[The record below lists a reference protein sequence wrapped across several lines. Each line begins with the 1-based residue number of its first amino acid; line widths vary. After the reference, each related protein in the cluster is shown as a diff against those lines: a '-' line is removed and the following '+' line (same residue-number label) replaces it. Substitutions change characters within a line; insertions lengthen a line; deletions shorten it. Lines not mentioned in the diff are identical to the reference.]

1 MRYIPHN
8 YQKHCINFLL
18 EHPAA
23 GLFLR
28 PGLGKTSI
36 ALTAAN
42 RILFDS
48 FEASKVLV
56 IAPLRVA
63 EDTWSRE
70 SAKWDHLKHL
80 RVSKVLGG
88 AKKRLAALNAD
99 ADIYCIN
106 RENVPWLVKHYG
118 HRWPFDLVIIDEL
131 SNFRNPSAKR
141 FRALRKVRPL
151 IKYIWGLTGTPRPRG
166 LLDLWAQMYLL
177 DRGKRLGE
185 TYGGYR
191 DKYFTPGRRNGYT
204 IFDWD
209 PRPGAEEEITEKISD
224 ICVSLGTIESV
235 LALNDSPELSDD
247 LQMPELVTTTRP
259 VILSPEIRSK
269 YDELER
275 KEVLFLKDGVID
287 AGSATVV
294 NGKLM
299 QIAGGAVYDEN
310 HVPHDIH
317 SEKLDALEDIIAEAN
332 GEPVLVAYRFQHER
346 DRILARFPQAVQL
359 KDSDTIAAWNNG
371 EIPIL
376 LAHPAGA
383 GHGLNLQDGGHIIV
397 WFGPTYDLELD
408 EQFNAR
414 LYRQGQKFT
423 TSIIYLVAE
432 GTVEEDAMQSLKVK
446 ADGQASM
453 MEALKARIE
462 KYTS

>member
-1 MRYIPHN
+1 MRYIPHE
-8 YQKHCINFLL
+8 YQAYCIDFLL

-23 GLFLR
+23 GLFLK
-28 PGLGKTSI
+28 PGMGKTSI
-36 ALTAAN
+36 ALTAAD
-42 RILFDS
+42 RILYDR

-80 RVSKVLGG
+80 RVSKVLGD
-88 AKKRLAALNAD
+88 AKKRLAALNAE
-99 ADIYCIN
+99 AELYCIN
-106 RENVPWLVKHYG
+106 RENVPWLVTHYG
-118 HRWPFDLVIIDEL
+118 QHWPFDLVIIDEL
-131 SNFRNPSAKR
+131 SNFRNPSSKR

-151 IKYIWGLTGTPRPRG
+151 IKHLWGLTGTPRPRS
-166 LLDLWAQMYLL
+166 LLDLWAQVYLL
-177 DRGKRLGE
+177 DRGERLGE
-185 TYGGYR
+185 TYGGYKDR
-191 DKYFTPGRRNGYT
+191 YFSPGRRNGYV
-204 IFDWD
+204 IFDWN

-224 ICVSLGTIESV
+224 ICISLETAG
-235 LALNDSPELSDD
+235 N

-259 VILSPEIRSK
+259 VILSPEARGK
-269 YDELER
+269 YEALER
-275 KEVLFLKDGVID
+275 EAVLPLKDCIID
-287 AGSATVV
+287 AASAAAV

-299 QIAGGAVYDEN
+299 QIAGGAVYDES

-317 SEKLDALEDIIAEAN
+317 SEKLDALEDIIAEAD

-359 KDSDTIAAWNNG
+359 KDSGTIAAWNKG

-408 EQFNAR
+408 EQFNDR

-462 KYTS
+462 KYTA

>member
-1 MRYIPHN
+1 MRYIPHE
-8 YQKHCINFLL
+8 YQTYCIDFLL

-23 GLFLR
+23 GLFLK
-28 PGLGKTSI
+28 PGMGKTSI
-36 ALTAAN
+36 ALTAAD
-42 RILFDS
+42 RILYDC
-48 FEASKVLV
+48 FEASKALV

-80 RVSKVLGG
+80 RVSKVLGD
-88 AKKRLAALNAD
+88 AKKRLAALEAEAD
-99 ADIYCIN
+99 LYCIN
-106 RENVPWLVKHYG
+106 RENVPWLVKHCG
-118 HRWPFDLVIIDEL
+118 QHWPFDLVIIDEL
-131 SNFRNPSAKR
+131 SNFRNPTSKR

-151 IKYIWGLTGTPRPRG
+151 IKYIWGLTGTPRPRS
-166 LLDLWAQMYLL
+166 LLDLWAQVYLL

-185 TYGGYR
+185 TYGGFKDR
-191 DKYFTPGRRNGYT
+191 YFTPGRRNGYV
-204 IFDWD
+204 IFDWN

-224 ICVSLGTIESV
+224 ICISLETTG
-235 LALNDSPELSDD
+235 N
-247 LQMPELVTTTRP
+247 LQMPELVATTRP
-259 VILSPEIRSK
+259 VVLSPEARGK
-269 YDELER
+269 YEALER
-275 KEVLFLKDGVID
+275 EAVLPLKDCVID
-287 AGSATVV
+287 AASAAAV

-299 QIAGGAVYDEN
+299 QIAGGAVYDDS

-317 SEKLDALEDIIAEAN
+317 SEKLDALEDIIAEAD

-346 DRILARFPQAVQL
+346 DRIMARFPQAVQL
-359 KDSDTIAAWNNG
+359 KDSGTIAAWNRG

-408 EQFNAR
+408 EQFNDR

-446 ADGQASM
+446 ANGQASM

-462 KYTS
+462 KYAA

>member
-1 MRYIPHN
+1 M
-8 YQKHCINFLL
+8 
-18 EHPAA
+18 
-23 GLFLR
+23 LFR
-28 PGLGKTSI
+28 
-36 ALTAAN
+36 
-42 RILFDS
+42 
-48 FEASKVLV
+48 SKVLV

-80 RVSKVLGG
+80 RVSKVLGD

-99 ADIYCIN
+99 ADLYCIN

-118 HRWPFDLVIIDEL
+118 RHCPFDLVIIDEL

-151 IKYIWGLTGTPRPRG
+151 IKYLWGLTGTPRPRS
-166 LLDLWAQMYLL
+166 LLDLRAQVYLL
-177 DRGKRLGE
+177 DRGERLGE
-185 TYGGYR
+185 TYGGHK
-191 DKYFTPGRRNGYT
+191 DKYFSPGRRNGYV
-204 IFDWD
+204 IFDWN

-224 ICVSLGTIESV
+224 ICISLETAG
-235 LALNDSPELSDD
+235 N

-259 VILSPEIRSK
+259 VILSPEARGK
-269 YDELER
+269 YEALER
-275 KEVLFLKDGVID
+275 EAVLPLKDCVID
-287 AGSATVV
+287 AASAAAVS
-294 NGKLM
+294 GKLM
-299 QIAGGAVYDEN
+299 QIAGGAVYDEG

-317 SEKLDALEDIIAEAN
+317 SEKLDALEDIIAEAD

-359 KDSDTIAAWNNG
+359 KDSDTIAAWNKG

-408 EQFNAR
+408 EQFNDR

-462 KYTS
+462 KYTA

>member
-1 MRYIPHN
+1 MRYIPHD
-8 YQKHCINFLL
+8 YQAYCIDFLL

-23 GLFLR
+23 GLFLK
-28 PGLGKTSI
+28 PGMGKTSI
-36 ALTAAN
+36 ALTAAD
-42 RILFDS
+42 RILYDR

-80 RVSKVLGG
+80 RVSKVLGD
-88 AKKRLAALNAD
+88 AKKRLAALNAE
-99 ADIYCIN
+99 AELYCIN
-106 RENVPWLVKHYG
+106 RENVSWLVKHYG
-118 HRWPFDLVIIDEL
+118 PHWPFDLVIIDEL
-131 SNFRNPSAKR
+131 SNFRNPTSKR

-151 IKYIWGLTGTPRPRG
+151 IKHIWGLTGTPRPRS
-166 LLDLWAQMYLL
+166 LLDLWAQVYLL

-185 TYGGYR
+185 TYGGYKDR
-191 DKYFTPGRRNGYT
+191 YFTPGRRNGYVV
-204 IFDWD
+204 FDWD
-209 PRPGAEEEITEKISD
+209 PRPGAEEEITERISD
-224 ICVSLGTIESV
+224 ICVSLETDGNLE
-235 LALNDSPELSDD
+235 
-247 LQMPELVTTTRP
+247 MPELVVTNRP
-259 VILSPEIRSK
+259 VILSHASK
-269 YDELER
+269 AQYEQLER
-275 KEVLFLKDGVID
+275 EAVLPLADCTID
-287 AGSATVV
+287 AASAAAV
-294 NGKLM
+294 NGKLL
-299 QIAGGAVYDEN
+299 QLAGGAVYDDDHRARE
-310 HVPHDIH
+310 IH
-317 SEKLDALEDIIAEAN
+317 CEKLDALEDIIAEAD

-359 KDSDTIAAWNNG
+359 KDSGTIAAWNCG

-408 EQFNAR
+408 EQFNDR
-414 LYRQGQKFT
+414 LYRQGQKAT
-423 TSIIYLVAE
+423 TSIIYLVTE

-462 KYTS
+462 KYAA